1 MKRTALMIAFLLA
14 STAASAAPWT
24 YRGTLNDAGMPA
36 NGRYDLRL
44 SLLDASAAKSIGS
57 AITFS
62 DVQVANGN
70 FSIEVDFG
78 FDLTKF
84 AALKLKTEVQQL
96 SLIHI

>member
-1 MKRTALMIAFLLA
+1 
-14 STAASAAPWT
+14 
-24 YRGTLNDAGMPA
+24 MPA

-70 FSIEVDFG
+70 F
-78 FDLTKF
+78 
-84 AALKLKTEVQQL
+84 L
-96 SLIHI
+96 SLIHISEPTRPY